1 MNSITATG
9 SLPGIPRL
17 RRLLLW
23 SHRNRRRGPRYVM
36 ITVVTLACVWL
47 PAMAY
52 LGLATPSYTSKWTL
66 ILPGKGAGSSI
77 NLTDIGQASTIAA
90 SPYGSPSI
98 SPQVNY
104 KELFTS
110 DAVRQAAADRL
121 GMTPDEF
128 GKPRIKLVDQT
139 SLIYLSVAASEPDI
153 ARAKARALNESLLEL
168 LDRLRSDEI
177 QRRETG
183 FNTMLEGFREKLDRA
198 RDALLEYQSRSDI
211 VATGQ
216 LDQLTLSIEQLYL
229 ERAQVKADL
238 EEARGQVQQLATNLG
253 LTAQQAGD
261 ALVLQ
266 NDPLFQNSLEEH
278 SDARLLLNGYANK
291 WGDRHPEVR
300 KEEAR
305 LAAARR
311 TMQERIDVLIGGRNP
326 ELIDLLQLE
335 ADSTRNTLFENL
347 INLDAR
353 CAGLENKFSELQ
365 GLITHM
371 QKKLNELTGNAARL
385 DDLKRDHQVAEAV
398 FSSALARVDT
408 GKSDIYVSYP
418 LVQSLDAP
426 TLPDKPTSPNTLL
439 VIAGALAG
447 SLFVMTGLALMWI
460 RKPFLRRILKNA

>member
-1 MNSITATG
+1 MNSVIATG
-9 SLPGIPRL
+9 GRQGFPRL

-23 SHRNRRRGPRYVM
+23 SHRNQRRGPRYVM
-36 ITVVTLACVWL
+36 TTTIALACLWL

-52 LGLATPSYTSKWTL
+52 LALAEPSYTSKWTL

-77 NLTDIGQASTIAA
+77 NLADIGQASTIAA

-104 KELFTS
+104 KELITS
-110 DAVRQAAADRL
+110 DGVIQAAADKL
-121 GMTPDEF
+121 GMTPREF

-139 SLIYLSVAASEPDI
+139 SLIYLSLAGSEPDT

-168 LDRLRSDEI
+168 LDRLRNDEI

-183 FNTMLEGFREKLDRA
+183 FDNMLQGFREKLDRA
-198 RDALLEYQSRSDI
+198 RNALLEYQSQSDI

-216 LDQLTLSIEQLYL
+216 FDQLTLSIEQLYL
-229 ERAQVKADL
+229 ERAKVKADL
-238 EEARGQVQQLATNLG
+238 EEARGQVRQLAANLG

-266 NDPLFQNSLEEH
+266 NDPLFQNGQQEH
-278 SDARLLLNGYANK
+278 SAARLLLNGYANK
-291 WGDRHPEVR
+291 WGDQHPEVR
-300 KEEAR
+300 KEQAR

-311 TMQERIDVLIGGRNP
+311 TMRERIDTLIGGHNP
-326 ELIDLLQLE
+326 ELIELLQLE
-335 ADSTRNTLFENL
+335 GDSTRNALFENL

-353 CAGLENKFSELQ
+353 RTGLEDKFSELHR
-365 GLITHM
+365 LIVEM
-371 QKKLNELTGNAARL
+371 QAKLNELTGNAARL

-418 LVQSLDAP
+418 LVQLLDTP

-447 SLFVMTGLALMWI
+447 SLFVIAGLVLMWI
-460 RKPFLRRILKNA
+460 RKPLLRKILKSA